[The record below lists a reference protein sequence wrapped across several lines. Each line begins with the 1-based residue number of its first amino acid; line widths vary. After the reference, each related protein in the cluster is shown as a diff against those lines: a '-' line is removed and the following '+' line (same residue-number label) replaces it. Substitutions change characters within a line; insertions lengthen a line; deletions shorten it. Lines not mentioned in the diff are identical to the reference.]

1 MKRFLSLCLILA
13 SIVPAMAQEKL
24 KPLLDSLIQHF
35 PQHIQQSVDVQIFPD
50 GFLREETYG
59 VVIPL
64 KVLSKDLSS
73 EILEQ
78 IEYSAQNE
86 AEECIRYNNRKQN
99 DSISYI
105 LTYRRQ
111 PRASLKDLGMEREV
125 LGSKELGDAEMSG
138 FALLTRGAENLS
150 LVIKTNSVPEMIV
163 QDYIDFA
170 PVDSLFKSL
179 QKRMNAKSTS
189 VAFKHL
195 EGDTSCHKREWLLHY
210 HYKDFDQ
217 KSTTGTLLRLPAA
230 PDINNLYASFVKLLE
245 KYTKIEDRRYT
256 FFRTPD
262 EILLTN
268 LGRETIVVRRKRDG
282 ELWLLRVSTPNGEA
296 AIPND
301 WAGEKPKLPGTQV
314 IF

>member
-1 MKRFLSLCLILA
+1 MFSLL
-13 SIVPAMAQEKL
+13 PATAQEGL
-24 KPLLDSLIQHF
+24 KPLLDSLIRHY

-59 VVIPL
+59 VVLPL
-64 KVLSKDLSS
+64 NVLSKSLADSIMAQMEL
-73 EILEQ
+73 
-78 IEYSAQNE
+78 SAQTE
-86 AEECIRYNNRKQN
+86 AEESIRYNNRKQN

-111 PRASLKDLGMEREV
+111 PRASLREMGMEREV

-138 FALLTRGAENLS
+138 FALLTRGRENLS
-150 LVIKTNSVPEMIV
+150 LVIKTNSVPKTVERE
-163 QDYIDFA
+163 YIDFA
-170 PVDSLFKSL
+170 PVDSLFRLLRKKPGAQSSGVTY
-179 QKRMNAKSTS
+179 R
-189 VAFKHL
+189 HL

-217 KSTTGTLLRLPAA
+217 QATTGTLLRLPVTTDTRKLYT
-230 PDINNLYASFVKLLE
+230 DIVTLLE
-245 KYTKIEDRRYT
+245 RYTKINDRRYT

-268 LGRETIVVRRKRDG
+268 LGRETIVARMKNNG